1 MGQCTDILVRLK
13 PNLVRDV
20 LERALEALKVC
31 KHTREMSMV
40 GAASFM
46 FARTRLRVGLAPTPK
61 RSIVEL
67 FCS

>member
-1 MGQCTDILVRLK
+1 MCIIVRLK

-31 KHTREMSMV
+31 KHTREMSMAGV
-40 GAASFM
+40 ASFI
-46 FARTRLRVGLAPTPK
+46 FTHTRSRVGLASTPK
-61 RSIVEL
+61 CSLVEL